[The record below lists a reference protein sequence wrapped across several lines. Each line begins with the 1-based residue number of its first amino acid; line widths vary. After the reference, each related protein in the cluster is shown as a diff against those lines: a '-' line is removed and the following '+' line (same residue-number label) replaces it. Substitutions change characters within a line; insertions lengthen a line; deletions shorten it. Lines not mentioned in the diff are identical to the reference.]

1 VKPLRIWLV
10 LLLLVIL
17 VGCTQVNVSLQA
29 PPIAGL
35 MVPDAEKIVSTQ
47 TPSPTATLTAT
58 TTPTPFLPVSVQPTS
73 TSTTTMTPDPNL
85 IFSGPGPVMAPML
98 MYHHISVVPSSS
110 EYVTSLSQFKQQL
123 NWLKEQGYETITV
136 SELIEAIEY
145 GKWLPH
151 KPVILTFDDGYR
163 DVYDNAYPIMQE
175 IGYTGTM
182 YVIEETLNT
191 GGSITDEIIQEL
203 STAGWEFGNHS
214 ATHAYLAT
222 TNNLE
227 DEVCG
232 SRTRLIEKYNLP
244 FDSFAYPYADK
255 QERSIQAVI
264 DCGYTSGAGNGS
276 FTIHNQERNFFL
288 SRREVKGYF
297 DMQRFIT
304 LVTDI
309 R

>member
-1 VKPLRIWLV
+1 MI
-10 LLLLVIL
+10 IL
-17 VGCTQVNVSLQA
+17 AGCTQVNVSLQA
-29 PPIAGL
+29 PPIVGL
-35 MVPDAEKIVSTQ
+35 LIPEAEKVIPTE
-47 TPSPTATLTAT
+47 TATPTATLTPT
-58 TTPTPFLPVSVQPTS
+58 MTPTPYLPATEFPTL
-73 TSTTTMTPDPNL
+73 TPTPTTTPDPNL
-85 IFSGPGPVMAPML
+85 TFSGPGPVMAPML
-98 MYHHISVVPSSS
+98 MYHHISAYPSSS
-110 EYVTSLSQFKQQL
+110 EYVTSVNQFRQQV

-163 DVYDNAYPIMQE
+163 DVYDYAYPIMQE
-175 IGYTGTM
+175 LGYKGTM
-182 YVIEETLNT
+182 YVIEKTLNT

-203 STAGWEFGNHS
+203 SAAGWEFGNHS

-232 SRTRLIEKYNLP
+232 SRMRLIEKYNLP

-255 QERSIQAVI
+255 QEKSIQAVI

-276 FTIHNQERNFFL
+276 FTIQVEERNFFL